1 MSDSL
6 LVGILP
12 ISPSSLSH
20 SVGHKGR
27 CYTTCMIDRGS
38 HDVRVQTA
46 EERMSDLIWLDR
58 HLPLF
63 EQIGRSAYPILG
75 RGAVVIDATVRSVWG
90 QHPLGYLP
98 LADVERNG
106 VRESIS
112 LAHGYDPDQEIV
124 VMIVKQQGHANVYRL
139 NATYQSVRAGGD
151 V

>member
-1 MSDSL
+1 M
-6 LVGILP
+6 
-12 ISPSSLSH
+12 
-20 SVGHKGR
+20 
-27 CYTTCMIDRGS
+27 YTT
-38 HDVRVQTA
+38 T

-63 EQIGRSAYPILG
+63 GQIGKSAYSILG
-75 RGAVVIDATVRSVWG
+75 RGVVVIDATVRSVWG
-90 QHPLGYLP
+90 RHPLGYLP

-106 VRESIS
+106 VQESIS
-112 LAHGYDPDQEIV
+112 LAHGYDPDQEVV